1 MKAGIFKAV
10 ICLSLV
16 FIFSGFK
23 TLHNS
28 EITYQLIVF
37 EGSDWCSNCRRL
49 EKEILA
55 KDDFMQFLNQH
66 NIEIQR
72 IDFPQRKKLSEEEKK
87 YNASMAEKYAFS
99 GVYPTLFLSR
109 ADTFKYEKVAYINQS
124 VDEFTSQ
131 IAQKIEQ
138 LK

>member
-1 MKAGIFKAV
+1 MKAGIFRAV

-16 FIFSGFK
+16 LIFSGFK
-23 TLHNS
+23 TLPNN
-28 EITYQLIVF
+28 EIAYRLIVF

-55 KDDFMQFLNQH
+55 KDDFMQFLKLH
-66 NIEIQR
+66 NIELER
-72 IDFPQRKKLSEEEKK
+72 IDFPQRKKLSEEQKK
-87 YNASMAEKYAFS
+87 YNASMAEKYAFG

-109 ADTFKYEKVAYINQS
+109 TDTFKYEKVFYKTQS